1 MTDSGQ
7 SRRCRRPWCCSFG
20 TLPKSPE
27 NINPISSKTSNQ
39 IQKTN
44 LISTNSSF
52 PSSPQLISRTTLGR
66 VSRIDPRRILSPGRV
81 SPIDSDPPVDPPVVV
96 DVVVPEEETLGLSSS
111 SLIGGG
117 DEEGGDMMLVNE
129 NKVFSLEQ
137 QQVKNDVCV
146 SVYDVRLSVKGKNGG
161 CLVLELDSEILS
173 ASSSVFANLILD
185 CRKKGGGASGNLCR
199 IEVPEVE
206 NVGIFHETMELMFE
220 DDIMRR
226 LRKMG
231 VSRAIDVLE
240 VAAVIMFTKGVLS
253 CLKYIEAVPWSESEE
268 DKLRSLF
275 TRVTFDD
282 ATTRDVLARL
292 SLPEQT
298 NSQQH
303 LALQLVHSVTTG
315 TDSNSRSELK
325 GLVKDLFA
333 KSSVYEK
340 DLAGLNKEDLYDIC
354 QSCLSSL
361 VALFE
366 EASASDSVPEERL
379 TRSKIAKP
387 LIERI
392 SKQADSINWLLEIL
406 LDQQMAEEF
415 VDVWADQ
422 GALLRM
428 HESVSPMVR
437 YELSRISAWI
447 FIALGKGKLQCRS
460 DTRCRVLQAWFTP
473 MLVDFGWLQRC
484 RKGLDVKVLEQA
496 MGQAL
501 LTLPMNNQ
509 QILFMEWFSCFSR
522 QGTESPNL
530 SKAFQIWWRRSSKSS
545 GTLTLDSR

>member
-1 MTDSGQ
+1 MADSGQ

-27 NINPISSKTSNQ
+27 NINPISSKTFPN
-39 IQKTN
+39 QKTN
-44 LISTNSSF
+44 LISSSSSSY
-52 PSSPQLISRTTLGR
+52 PNSPQMISNRTTLNR

-81 SPIDSDPPVDPPVVV
+81 SPIDESSDPPPAIDPPVVV
-96 DVVVPEEETLGLSSS
+96 VVVPQQEEEEETLSSC
-111 SLIGGG
+111 LIRCG
-117 DEEGGDMMLVNE
+117 DEESEKKVSSLVQE
-129 NKVFSLEQ
+129 EI
-137 QQVKNDVCV
+137 KNDVCV
-146 SVYDVRLSVKGKNGG
+146 GVYDVRLSLKGKNGS
-161 CLVLELDSEILS
+161 CLVLELDSEVLS
-173 ASSSVFANLILD
+173 ANSSVFANLILD
-185 CRKKGGGASGNLCR
+185 CRKKGGGVSGNLCR

-231 VSRAIDVLE
+231 VSRAIDLLE
-240 VAAVIMFTKGVLS
+240 VAAGIMFTKGVLS

-268 DKLRSLF
+268 DRLRSLF

-354 QSCLSSL
+354 QSCLNSL

-366 EASASDSVPEERL
+366 EASDSAPQERP
-379 TRSKIAKP
+379 TRLNTSKP

-392 SKQADSINWLLEIL
+392 SRQADSINWLLEIL

-422 GALLRM
+422 GALLKM

-484 RKGLDVKVLEQA
+484 RKGLDIKVLEQA